1 MSITLAI
8 LSLVA
13 GSLAQEIKTDYDRK
27 ADFSLYKTFSFEKVE
42 TKDPLWVDRITAA
55 IGGELTAKGLTK
67 VASGGD
73 IAIVAIEMTADR
85 QTLDTFYDTFP
96 GGWGWRWGLSD
107 TSEVDTNTLWIEA
120 EFEFPELKRSNGKY
134 ATIPSYFG
142 HMQLATADGIPRI
155 RFRLRAQI
163 DEDGEIDEELF
174 YVVEVDDDDEPK
186 KVVPVSKHDRNAIHV
201 HYLPARRDPADHVTY
216 AASSLLGRALRS
228 ANWTSE
234 REAVVEHA
242 HEISEALA
250 GNQGVREI

>member
-1 MSITLAI
+1 MLQRTQTSSSARALSALEGWALIGTEFTEERRQQMRTTRRAMSITLVI

-96 GGWGWRWGLSD
+96 GGWGWRWGSGYGDATTTTETYTVGTLVVDLFDRKTKALLWRGSADSTLSNSSTKNIKNFD
-107 TSEVDTNTLWIEA
+107 KSVEKL
-120 EFEFPELKRSNGKY
+120 FKKFP
-134 ATIPSYFG
+134 
-142 HMQLATADGIPRI
+142 
-155 RFRLRAQI
+155 
-163 DEDGEIDEELF
+163 
-174 YVVEVDDDDEPK
+174 PK
-186 KVVPVSKHDRNAIHV
+186 
-201 HYLPARRDPADHVTY
+201 
-216 AASSLLGRALRS
+216 
-228 ANWTSE
+228 
-234 REAVVEHA
+234 
-242 HEISEALA
+242 
-250 GNQGVREI
+250 